1 MNRPKNKVMV
11 KPLLTVKWDDGKVV
25 MIDQTKLP
33 TRLVYVEYDKY
44 EDVARAIK
52 SLVVRGAPA
61 IGVAA
66 AFGMCL
72 AAFQS
77 KARDHHDL
85 LLDLQAAYETLKS
98 TRPTAVNLAWA
109 LDLIIG
115 KAREG
120 NSVNEIRKS
129 ILEASIK
136 MADEDINTNKKIGQ
150 IGAELISNDETILTH
165 CNAGSLATVGYGTAL
180 GVIRAAREKG
190 KEIRVIATETRPVM
204 QGSRLTAFELKHD
217 GISVSLIPDTA
228 SGYVLS
234 QGMVNRVI
242 VGADRVLRTGHV
254 FNKIGTY
261 QIAALARRH
270 EIPFYVAA
278 PTSTFDLKSEL
289 KDIVIEERDRT
300 EVIRIG
306 NRLVAPLQVRVF
318 NPAFDITP
326 PDLITG
332 IITEKGVLIAPFD
345 KAIRQIL
352 SSYR

>member
-1 MNRPKNKVMV
+1 MV
-11 KPLLTVKWDDGKVV
+11 KSLLTVKWESGKVV
-25 MIDQTKLP
+25 MIDQTRLP
-33 TRLVYVEYDKY
+33 TKLVYVEFDKY
-44 EDVARAIK
+44 EDVAKAIK
-52 SLVVRGAPA
+52 NLVVRGAPA

-72 AAFQS
+72 AGFQS
-77 KARDHHDL
+77 RAKDRDEL
-85 LLDLQAAYETLKS
+85 LLDLQAAYDTLKS
-98 TRPTAVNLAWA
+98 TRPTAVNLGWA
-109 LDLIIG
+109 LDVILG

-120 NSVNEIRKS
+120 KSADEIRMT
-129 ILEASIK
+129 ILDAAIK

-150 IGAELISNDETILTH
+150 IGAELISNDETVLTH

-180 GVIRAAREKG
+180 GVIRAAKESG
-190 KEIRVIATETRPVM
+190 KEIHVIATETRPVM
-204 QGSRLTAFELKHD
+204 QGSRLTAFELEHD

-228 SGYVLS
+228 SGYVIS

-261 QIAALARRH
+261 QIATLAKRH
-270 EIPFYVAA
+270 NVPFYVAA
-278 PTSTFDLKSEL
+278 PTSTFDFKSEL

-306 NRLVAPLQVRVF
+306 STVVAPLEVKVI
-318 NPAFDITP
+318 NPAFDITS

-332 IITEKGVLIAPFD
+332 IITERGVLHAPFD
-345 KAIRQIL
+345 EGIRQFMN
-352 SSYR
+352 SDR